1 MRSENKS
8 KKKFAFLK
16 NFLKIYAKFK
26 WKAQ

>member
-8 KKKFAFLK
+8 KKKFAFFK
-16 NFLKIYAKFK
+16 IFFKIYAKLK